1 MWPKWVIFPLFDIL
15 LPGQCKDMH
24 EGVQIGK
31 KLFEGMLQENYQAN
45 SGLQKDVSLPNPQ
58 SLEFETFQTIAM
70 NLDQTGP

>member
-1 MWPKWVIFPLFDIL
+1 
-15 LPGQCKDMH
+15 MH

-70 NLDQTGP
+70 NLDQTGPHLFYCRAFEQKNKNLT